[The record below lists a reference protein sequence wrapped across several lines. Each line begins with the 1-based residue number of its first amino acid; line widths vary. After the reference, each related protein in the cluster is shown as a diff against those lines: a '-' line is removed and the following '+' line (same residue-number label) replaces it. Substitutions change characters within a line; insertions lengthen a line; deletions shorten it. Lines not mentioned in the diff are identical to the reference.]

1 MKTFLAFL
9 VLFLGLAALPLRAQ
23 PLPEVCSKKN
33 CFMAFDGSD
42 RSFCQAYVEGRSCF
56 MAFDDPEDRGWCQH
70 LREGKSC
77 MMALDGQARSDCEAN
92 RVPREHRHWQR
103 LCSSW

>member
-9 VLFLGLAALPLRAQ
+9 ILVLGVATLPLRAQ
-23 PLPEVCSKKN
+23 LLPEICSKKN

-42 RSFCQAYVEGRSCF
+42 RSFCQAYVEGKSCF
-56 MAFDDPEDRGWCQH
+56 MA
-70 LREGKSC
+70 LN
-77 MMALDGQARSDCEAN
+77 GQARSDCEAN

-103 LCSSW
+103 LCSS